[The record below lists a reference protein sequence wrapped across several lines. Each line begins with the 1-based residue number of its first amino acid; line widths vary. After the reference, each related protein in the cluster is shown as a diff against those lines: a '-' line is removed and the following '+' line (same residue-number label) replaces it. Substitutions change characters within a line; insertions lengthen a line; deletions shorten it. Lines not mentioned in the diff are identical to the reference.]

1 MNGDG
6 AYLAARFEER
16 RGQLRAVAERMLGS
30 LPEAQD
36 AIEEAGSR
44 LGCRADGGAA
54 SAYDMGGWLTTVVA
68 RVCVE
73 RLRARNAP
81 GGSAEPSPGRS
92 HGPAAA
98 EQEGLL
104 LADSVGLALFAVLEQ
119 LAPAERLSFVLHDLF
134 GLPFDEIAPIVER
147 TPAGA
152 RQLASRARRRVRGGA
167 PEPEWGSGSGSDPGS
182 ELSPFA
188 EKGRRQREIVGAF
201 LAAVRDGSFED
212 LVAVFDPDVVLR
224 VDRAEMALG
233 AGAVARQ
240 ALVFQRLAPYGRPA
254 LIDGAPGVVTIPP
267 GGKAVAVTGFAVGG
281 DRIVAMDVLA
291 DPDRLERIDVIVL
304 GN

>member
-6 AYLAARFEER
+6 AYLAARFEEQ
-16 RGQLRAVAERMLGS
+16 RGHLRAVAERMLGS
-30 LPEAQD
+30 LTEAQD
-36 AIEEAGSR
+36 AVEEARSH
-44 LGCRADGGAA
+44 LGCRADGGEP

-81 GGSAEPSPGRS
+81 GGSAEPSPGPS
-92 HGPAAA
+92 DGPAA

-104 LADSVGLALFAVLEQ
+104 LADSVGLALFVVLEQ
-119 LAPAERLSFVLHDLF
+119 LAPAERLSFVLHELF
-134 GLPFDEIAPIVER
+134 GLSFDEIAPIVEG

-152 RQLASRARRRVRGGA
+152 RQLASRARRRVRGGVSEPDPHA
-167 PEPEWGSGSGSDPGS
+167 ESEPEPEPD
-182 ELSPFA
+182 A
-188 EKGRRQREIVGAF
+188 EKGRGQREIVGAF

-224 VDRAEMALG
+224 VDQAEMALG

-254 LIDGAPGVVTIPP
+254 LVDGTPGVVTIPP

-304 GN
+304 DN